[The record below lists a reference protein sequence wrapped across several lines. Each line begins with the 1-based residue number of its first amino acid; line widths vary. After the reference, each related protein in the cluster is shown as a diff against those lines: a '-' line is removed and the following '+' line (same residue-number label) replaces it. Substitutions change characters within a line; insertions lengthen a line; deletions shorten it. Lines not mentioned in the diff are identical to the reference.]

1 MSEPLLERSPS
12 LPLSDFNNR
21 LQRQVHRIS
30 ISQSVAVTYALV
42 LSMVCLI
49 ALIVDAIVITTLPLQ
64 VRIVMGT
71 LVSVLIVALQIV
83 LCVYARDPVFSLHF
97 VAMLMFFT
105 GVGLSLSALHLFYS
119 TAADK
124 RTQ

>member
-1 MSEPLLERSPS
+1 MSEPLLERPPPP
-12 LPLSDFNNR
+12 PLSDFNNR

-105 GVGLSLSALHLFYS
+105 GVGLSLSALHLFY
-119 TAADK
+119 TGADK
-124 RTQ
+124 TTQ